1 MSFIDNLVRSN
12 GYKNFM
18 SKLYGWG
25 AAVVIIGALFKI
37 NHWPGGTIMLIIGMG
52 TETVI
57 FFLSAFE
64 PPHVEFDWT
73 LVYPQL
79 AGIGGGEGLNAKT
92 EELENIDNLVALDN
106 KDPLHNLRIMAVVE
120 DAMAFSRALQIT
132 YSPSFHE
139 TEEHI
144 FHPQYL
150 RNYNGRPYVYGV
162 YENEEENN
170 GLPFVALP
178 VDRIV
183 TARLTKAVS
192 YRPGDQQAYEA
203 QLRNVLGASP
213 NFRNPEV
220 LEVVIRSHDQ
230 KVHKLLLSKPLHHSI
245 REQQPCTAEQT
256 GLLTMRVQMT
266 QELYNWI
273 LYYGKG
279 IEVVEPAELRKR
291 ITIGLSQMVTYYN
304 AK

>member
-1 MSFIDNLVRSN
+1 MANIFQGESKVARCVREWDRLLREREWVDTEIFASIFSYDTISGEEMFGYEKAVKKAKKEIRLALQERGMLLREQADAQDNQRL
-12 GYKNFM
+12 
-18 SKLYGWG
+18 LT
-25 AAVVIIGALFKI
+25 A
-37 NHWPGGTIMLIIGMG
+37 
-52 TETVI
+52 
-57 FFLSAFE
+57 
-64 PPHVEFDWT
+64 
-73 LVYPQL
+73 YP
-79 AGIGGGEGLNAKT
+79 
-92 EELENIDNLVALDN
+92 LDN

-132 YSPSFHE
+132 YSPSFYE
-139 TEEHI
+139 AEEHI

-150 RNYNGRPYVYGV
+150 RNYNGRRYVYGV

-170 GLPFVALP
+170 GLPFVTLP

-183 TARLTKAVS
+183 TARLTKAVP
-192 YRPGDQQAYEA
+192 YRPGDPQAYES
-203 QLRNVLGASP
+203 QLRNVLGTSP

-220 LEVVIRSHDQ
+220 LEVVIRSHDP

-279 IEVVEPAELRKR
+279 IEVVEPAELRER
-291 ITIGLSQMVTYYN
+291 IAIGLSQMVTYYN
-304 AK
+304 VE

>member
-1 MSFIDNLVRSN
+1 MANIFQGESKVARCVREWDRLLREREWVDTEIFASIFSYDTISGEEMFGYEKAVKKAKKEIRLALQERGMLLREQADAQDNRRL
-12 GYKNFM
+12 
-18 SKLYGWG
+18 LT
-25 AAVVIIGALFKI
+25 A
-37 NHWPGGTIMLIIGMG
+37 
-52 TETVI
+52 
-57 FFLSAFE
+57 
-64 PPHVEFDWT
+64 
-73 LVYPQL
+73 YP
-79 AGIGGGEGLNAKT
+79 
-92 EELENIDNLVALDN
+92 LDN

>member
-1 MSFIDNLVRSN
+1 MANIFQGESKVARCVREWDRLLREREWVDTEIFASIFSYDTISGEEMFGYEKAVKKAKKEIRLALQERGMLLREQADAQDNRRLLTA
-12 GYKNFM
+12 Y
-18 SKLYGWG
+18 
-25 AAVVIIGALFKI
+25 
-37 NHWPGGTIMLIIGMG
+37 
-52 TETVI
+52 
-57 FFLSAFE
+57 
-64 PPHVEFDWT
+64 PP
-73 LVYPQL
+73 
-79 AGIGGGEGLNAKT
+79 
-92 EELENIDNLVALDN
+92 DN

-139 TEEHI
+139 AEEHI

-150 RNYNGRPYVYGV
+150 RNYNGRRYVYGI

-170 GLPFVALP
+170 GLPFVTLP

-220 LEVVIRSHDQ
+220 LEVVIRSHDP

-256 GLLTMRVQMT
+256 GLLTMRVQIT

-279 IEVVEPAELRKR
+279 IEVVEPAELRER
-291 ITIGLSQMVTYYN
+291 IAIGLSQMVTYYN
-304 AK
+304 VE

>member
-1 MSFIDNLVRSN
+1 
-12 GYKNFM
+12 
-18 SKLYGWG
+18 
-25 AAVVIIGALFKI
+25 
-37 NHWPGGTIMLIIGMG
+37 
-52 TETVI
+52 
-57 FFLSAFE
+57 
-64 PPHVEFDWT
+64 
-73 LVYPQL
+73 
-79 AGIGGGEGLNAKT
+79 
-92 EELENIDNLVALDN
+92 
-106 KDPLHNLRIMAVVE
+106 MAVVE

-139 TEEHI
+139 AEEHI

-150 RNYNGRPYVYGV
+150 RNYNGRRYVYGV

-170 GLPFVALP
+170 GLPFVTLP

-183 TARLTKAVS
+183 TARLTKAVP
-192 YRPGDQQAYEA
+192 YRPGDPQAYEA

-220 LEVVIRSHDQ
+220 LEVVIRSHDP

-245 REQQPCTAEQT
+245 REQQSCTAEQT

-279 IEVVEPAELRKR
+279 IEVLEPAELRER
-291 ITIGLSQMVTYYN
+291 IAIGLSQMVTYYN
-304 AK
+304 AE

>member
-1 MSFIDNLVRSN
+1 MANIFQGESKVARCVREWDRLLREREWVDTEVFASIFSYDTISGEEMFGYEKAVKKAKKEIRLALQERGMLLREQADAQDNRRL
-12 GYKNFM
+12 
-18 SKLYGWG
+18 LT
-25 AAVVIIGALFKI
+25 A
-37 NHWPGGTIMLIIGMG
+37 
-52 TETVI
+52 
-57 FFLSAFE
+57 
-64 PPHVEFDWT
+64 
-73 LVYPQL
+73 YP
-79 AGIGGGEGLNAKT
+79 
-92 EELENIDNLVALDN
+92 LDN

>member
-1 MSFIDNLVRSN
+1 MANIFQGESKVARCVREWDRLLREREWVDTEIFASIFSYDTISGEEMFGYEKAVKKAKKEIRFALQERGMLLREQADAQDNRRL
-12 GYKNFM
+12 
-18 SKLYGWG
+18 LT
-25 AAVVIIGALFKI
+25 A
-37 NHWPGGTIMLIIGMG
+37 
-52 TETVI
+52 
-57 FFLSAFE
+57 
-64 PPHVEFDWT
+64 
-73 LVYPQL
+73 YP
-79 AGIGGGEGLNAKT
+79 
-92 EELENIDNLVALDN
+92 LDN

-120 DAMAFSRALQIT
+120 DAMAFCRALQIT

-139 TEEHI
+139 AEEHI

-183 TARLTKAVS
+183 TARRTKAVP

-220 LEVVIRSHDQ
+220 LEVVIRSHDP

-279 IEVVEPAELRKR
+279 IEVLEPAELRER
-291 ITIGLSQMVTYYN
+291 IAISLSQMVTYYN
-304 AK
+304 AE

>member
-1 MSFIDNLVRSN
+1 MANIFQGESKVARCVREWDRLLREREWVDTEIFASIFSYDTISGEEMFGYEKAVKKAKKEIRLALQERGMLLREQADAQDNRRL
-12 GYKNFM
+12 
-18 SKLYGWG
+18 LT
-25 AAVVIIGALFKI
+25 A
-37 NHWPGGTIMLIIGMG
+37 
-52 TETVI
+52 
-57 FFLSAFE
+57 
-64 PPHVEFDWT
+64 
-73 LVYPQL
+73 YP
-79 AGIGGGEGLNAKT
+79 
-92 EELENIDNLVALDN
+92 LDN

-120 DAMAFSRALQIT
+120 AAMAFSRALQIT